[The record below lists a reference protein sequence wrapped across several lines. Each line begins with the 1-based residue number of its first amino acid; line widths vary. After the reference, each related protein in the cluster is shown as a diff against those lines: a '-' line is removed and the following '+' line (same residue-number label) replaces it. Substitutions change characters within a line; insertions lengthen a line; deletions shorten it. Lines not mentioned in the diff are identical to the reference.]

1 MTHPAGPAEVGV
13 PLCDAVVVFL
23 TVLLPCACVF
33 WQCVGLE
40 LVCVIQVVMEAVV
53 CFCACACV
61 CAGAG
66 GSTGERKGR
75 DVADVDVDM
84 DDD

>member
-23 TVLLPCACVF
+23 TMLLPCACVF

-40 LVCVIQVVMEAVV
+40 LVCVIKARM
-53 CFCACACV
+53 CV
-61 CAGAG
+61 GMC
-66 GSTGERKGR
+66 
-75 DVADVDVDM
+75 D
-84 DDD
+84 